1 MESLK
6 VFAEAMF
13 YLVIIVAFISL
24 AYTLVWTALFYPI
37 TKKRKHEEAV
47 AEANR
52 EYNKV
57 QVEHATIIKAKET
70 TNEQLKKILYT
81 IHQKEKQLENLNKEI
96 DSKVAEANKTT
107 KKK

>member
-37 TKKRKHEEAV
+37 TRKRKHEEAV
-47 AEANR
+47 AIASR

-57 QVEHATIIKAKET
+57 QVEHATIIKAKEE
-70 TNEQLKKILYT
+70 TNEELKKLLYV
-81 IHQKEKQLENLNKEI
+81 IHNKEKQLEILNKEI
-96 DSKVAEANKTT
+96 ADKQKATEKKE